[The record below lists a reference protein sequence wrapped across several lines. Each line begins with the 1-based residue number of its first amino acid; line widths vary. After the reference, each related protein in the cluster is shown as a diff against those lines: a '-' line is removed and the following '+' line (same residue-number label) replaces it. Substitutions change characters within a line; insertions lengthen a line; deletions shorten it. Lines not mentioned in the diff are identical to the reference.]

1 MTRPSMAG
9 AWQRL
14 DKVVEVC
21 WLCFDSKCQSSSS
34 GSSSVRRWGR
44 SLRFLNFSL
53 LLYYFFLFLLNLHL
67 DKHFSSCLRTLT
79 TPMMRMRRCVVGRGG
94 FLLAVGIPSYCIY
107 FDSSCGRRFALGY
120 YPACICCVI
129 HVTRIPCEL
138 CEFCRALFFFVGSCR
153 SWLL

>member
-34 GSSSVRRWGR
+34 GSSTARRRGR
-44 SLRFLNFSL
+44 SLRFLNFPL
-53 LLYYFFLFLLNLHL
+53 LLFYFFLFLLNLHL
-67 DKHFSSCLRTLT
+67 DKHFSSCRRTLT
-79 TPMMRMRRCVVGRGG
+79 TPMMRMRRCWGG
-94 FLLAVGIPSYCIY
+94 FLLAVGIASYCIY
-107 FDSSCGRRFALGY
+107 FDSSCHRSIVLGY

-129 HVTRIPCEL
+129 HVARIPFEL
-138 CEFCRALFFFVGSCR
+138 CEFRRAMFFFVGSCR